1 MHRILEL
8 KQTVMQTHIYKYMG
22 KAFSVKSCNAIRAG
36 KRYTFYPIRTLTHS
50 HAYTHAYTHTHTH
63 TSKQVI
69 IIIMNT

>member
-1 MHRILEL
+1 MYRILEL

-22 KAFSVKSCNAIRAG
+22 KVFSVKCNIIWRG
-36 KRYTFYPIRTLTHS
+36 KGYTFYPVHTLS
-50 HAYTHAYTHTHTH
+50 LTHTH